1 MKMRILNIATL
12 ILSFPYL
19 FSSCKTGTSVDNSA
33 ISTDSTIIAAGEASF
48 NKNCSGCHNFR
59 QDEIGPQLG
68 GITTEISA
76 DWIHNFISDSRK
88 MIESR
93 DERAVQLFK
102 KYKRAVMPSFAT
114 LKDDEVNAIIAF
126 LHTHKSPG
134 QQAAKGKGGE
144 LSNPIPDTIALS
156 NLVVN
161 LVPVT
166 QIPPSS
172 DSSQLPL
179 TRITKLT
186 FQPNTGDLFINDLRG
201 KLYKLQQNKPVVFM
215 DIAKLKPKF
224 THESGLATGFGSFAF
239 HPDFSKNGLLY
250 TTHAEAPGSG
260 KADFGFADSIKVS
273 VQWVL
278 TEWKMENPG
287 ATTFSGKSREL
298 FRVNF
303 MSDIHGVQEI
313 TFNPVSK
320 PGDEDYGMLYIGVGD
335 GGTVGLEYAFLTHSI
350 EKIWGTIIRIDPM
363 GRNSTNGQYGIPK
376 NNPFTQNQPAKV
388 LREIYAYGFRNPHR
402 ITWTKSGEMLA
413 CNIGQGNIES
423 VNLIMPGHD
432 YGWPLREGTF
442 LSSDVNENLG
452 KVYPLPANDSIYKI
466 TYPVAQFDHDE
477 GLAISGGFEYWGKDI
492 PQLNGK
498 YLFGDI
504 PSARL
509 FYIDVADIKQGKQ
522 APIKEWKILIS
533 GTPQTLREVCG
544 SDRVDLHLGRDS
556 RGELYILTKSDGKVY
571 KLVSASMEPP
581 NVH

>member
-1 MKMRILNIATL
+1 MKKIISIIPTFLLTL
-12 ILSFPYL
+12 PYL
-19 FSSCKTGTSVDNSA
+19 ISSCNSDTSIDNSS
-33 ISTDSTIIAAGEASF
+33 ISTDTAIIAAGEASF

-59 QDEIGPQLG
+59 QDGIGPQLG

-76 DWIHNFISDSRK
+76 EWIHNFISDSRK

-134 QQAAKGKGGE
+134 QKLAKGKGGE

-161 LVPVT
+161 LEPVT

-172 DSSQLPL
+172 DSTSLPL

-186 FQPNTGDLFINDLRG
+186 FQPNTGNLFINDLRG
-201 KLYKLQQNKPVVFM
+201 KLYILQQNRPTVYM
-215 DIAKLKPKF
+215 DMAKLKPKF
-224 THESGLATGFGSFAF
+224 FHEAGLGTGLGSFAF
-239 HPDFSKNGLLY
+239 HPGFAKNGLLY
-250 TTHAEAPGSG
+250 TTHAEVPGSG
-260 KADFGFADSIKVS
+260 KADFGFPDSIKVKL
-273 VQWVL
+273 QWVL
-278 TEWKMENPG
+278 TEWKVENPG
-287 ATTFSGKSREL
+287 ASTFSGKSREL
-298 FRVNF
+298 LRVNM

-313 TFNPVSK
+313 TFNPLSK
-320 PGDEDYGMLYIGVGD
+320 AGDADYGMLYIGIGD
-335 GGTVGLEYAFLTHSI
+335 GGTVGEGHAFLTHSI
-350 EKIWGTIIRIDPM
+350 ERVWGTIIRIDPKA
-363 GRNSTNGQYGIPK
+363 GNSANGQYGIPK
-376 NNPFTQNQPAKV
+376 DNPFAHNQDTKT

-402 ITWTKSGEMLA
+402 ITWTKSGMMLA

-423 VNLIMPGHD
+423 VNLVVPGHD

-492 PQLNGK
+492 PQLTGK
-498 YLFGDI
+498 FLFGDI
-504 PSARL
+504 PSGRL
-509 FYIDVADIKQGKQ
+509 FYIEVTDIKQGNQ

-533 GTPQTLREVCG
+533 GTPQTLRDVCG

-556 RGELYILTKSDGKVY
+556 RGELYMLTKADGRVY
-571 KLVSASMEPP
+571 KLVSAK
-581 NVH
+581 